1 MSLIHSFFP
10 SLSLWIF
17 QGGIRPSPAMGN
29 PSYQFF
35 RISARNYNP
44 VSSREGE
51 KTGDI
56 LCRGP
61 GFRLRPIA
69 GGKHRPIELRIS
81 DCGVF
86 FSNPQSEIEGPFAV
100 DPGTSF
106 PYT

>member
-1 MSLIHSFFP
+1 MSLNHSFFP

-35 RISARNYNP
+35 RISTRDYIP

-61 GFRLRPIA
+61 EFRLRPIA
-69 GGKHRPIELRIS
+69 GGKHRPFGFRIW
-81 DCGVF
+81 GF
-86 FSNPQSEIEGPFAV
+86 LFQSAIRNCKPRPAQEVKSEFA
-100 DPGTSF
+100 GAL
-106 PYT
+106 